1 MAAVN
6 TLTFSSEKEAYP
18 RFVVQ
23 FHNDNFI
30 LDERV
35 KQPSDVKI
43 FAYQIFIF
51 KTPVQ
56 DEVERNKYLET
67 IFQLFRTP
75 YERST
80 YQGAKYFWRPTDLKT
95 DNLRTSSWSLSSR

>member
-1 MAAVN
+1 MDGQYISPLNSDCQGKPICIIRDGVYLILAN
-6 TLTFSSEKEAYP
+6 LSSEKEAYP

-30 LDERV
+30 LDERI
-35 KQPSDVKI
+35 KQPTEVKI

-56 DEVERNKYLET
+56 DEVG
-67 IFQLFRTP
+67 
-75 YERST
+75 S
-80 YQGAKYFWRPTDLKT
+80 LKVL
-95 DNLRTSSWSLSSR
+95 N

>member
-1 MAAVN
+1 MA
-6 TLTFSSEKEAYP
+6 LLSSEKEAYP

-30 LDERV
+30 LDERI
-35 KQPSDVKI
+35 KQPTEVKI

-56 DEVERNKYLET
+56 DEVGSVKV
-67 IFQLFRTP
+67 
-75 YERST
+75 
-80 YQGAKYFWRPTDLKT
+80 
-95 DNLRTSSWSLSSR
+95 LS

>member
-1 MAAVN
+1 MAY
-6 TLTFSSEKEAYP
+6 FSSEKEAYP

-30 LDERV
+30 LDERI
-35 KQPSDVKI
+35 KQPTEVKI

-56 DEVERNKYLET
+56 DEV
-67 IFQLFRTP
+67 
-75 YERST
+75 
-80 YQGAKYFWRPTDLKT
+80 G
-95 DNLRTSSWSLSSR
+95 SSKELS